1 MAWIQL
7 MYQSHSLFQNV
18 LLNQTINVLQI
29 IIGFR
34 HLCSAS
40 DIQQKAYWIID
51 SWQWVYCGL
60 SCAIKWNWRSNKS
73 SNCNKKN
80 PFNTKIKTRKV
91 DLHTYDL
98 FFHSLHSHEQ
108 KDCGSIWHWRL
119 RNLSFF
125 NSFGT

>member
-1 MAWIQL
+1 MCLAWIQL

-60 SCAIKWNWRSNKS
+60 SCAIKSKL
-73 SNCNKKN
+73 
-80 PFNTKIKTRKV
+80 KI
-91 DLHTYDL
+91 
-98 FFHSLHSHEQ
+98 E
-108 KDCGSIWHWRL
+108 
-119 RNLSFF
+119 
-125 NSFGT
+125 